1 MEYRVIRH
9 DDYLA
14 HRHEAGAGT
23 AGSSSSAN
31 KGRGRKK
38 GFQLDNALYKA
49 RAWIGGKWR
58 YAYTNAQ
65 LAAMNA
71 WGKGRQAAR
80 DVKKTASNA
89 YGEAKKIASGKYA
102 EDVRNRQKSGE
113 YKMHTAV
120 ELRKQSRDAQRRG
133 ATEAAEGG
141 KRHAKQLYD
150 EGNYEAASAAR
161 ERSSLKYKISDL
173 LGGGLNSETARNVIN
188 RGKNITSGL
197 LNRGHNVLRNGKK
210 LADAT
215 LKDVGSYASK
225 GKEFI
230 QSLPDWSKTKAQ
242 NANAM
247 AKEKTG
253 VDVWDTAKR
262 AGNKVKTEITEKPEH
277 LKNVYEKARS
287 DAGDIAREGKRM
299 AGEAATS
306 VKNAGK
312 AAWDYAKPGGT
323 FNQKTVQALEKIPGG
338 SKAVSLAKS
347 AKDTAD
353 KLSDSIADFARS
365 NYRYATDSDYRKLT
379 KEVKTAQKQ
388 LSSVQSQIAEL
399 QAESAKLGPNALPEG
414 YNAIYAL
421 QEQEKALTS
430 QINRANSVLDEYD
443 ED

>member
-23 AGSSSSAN
+23 AGSSSLAN
-31 KGRGRKK
+31 KGKGRKK
-38 GFQLDNALYKA
+38 GFQLDEHLYKA

-80 DVKKTASNA
+80 DVKKAASNA
-89 YGEAKKIASGKYA
+89 YGEAKKVASGKYA

-173 LGGGLNSETARNVIN
+173 LGGGLDSETARNVIT

-215 LKDVGSYASK
+215 LKDVSSYASK

-230 QSLPDWSKTKAQ
+230 QSLPDWGKTKAQ

-247 AKEKTG
+247 VKEKTG

-287 DAGDIAREGKRM
+287 DAGDIARE
-299 AGEAATS
+299 AATS

-323 FNQKTVQALEKIPGG
+323 FDQKYVQALEKIPGG
-338 SKAVSLAKS
+338 SKVVSLANS
-347 AKDTAD
+347 AKATAD

-388 LSSVQSQIAEL
+388 LSDVQSIIAKIK
-399 QAESAKLGPNALPEG
+399 AESAKLGPYELPED
-414 YNAIYAL
+414 YNDIYKL
-421 QEQEKALTS
+421 QELELELTG
-430 QINRANSVLDEYD
+430 QISRANSALDKYD